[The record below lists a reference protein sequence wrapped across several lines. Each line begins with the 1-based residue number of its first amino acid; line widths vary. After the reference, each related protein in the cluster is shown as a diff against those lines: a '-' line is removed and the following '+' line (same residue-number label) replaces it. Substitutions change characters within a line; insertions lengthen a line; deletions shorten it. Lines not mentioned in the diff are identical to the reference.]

1 MISKRHRSMRFAS
14 ALVVVATLAAV
25 PVAAQDNKPVSGDAI
40 RAQRIA
46 VVDVDAAMR
55 EATAVKSVRAQMKEF
70 SDKYSKEIADEEA
83 ALRQAD
89 QELLQQR
96 TILSPEVYAQRREE
110 FQQKVAQLQ
119 QKAGSLRRAMDQG
132 FNNTMQKIQ
141 LVLFEEAAKLA
152 RELDYNF
159 VLDRNQVIATI
170 GAFDITEETVKRLN
184 TRLKDVKLKMEEKA
198 SDAPAD
204 GAAKPSR

>member
-141 LVLFEEAAKLA
+141 LVLFEEEAKLA